1 MDQILQVA
9 GIPILTAV
17 VCVFFAIK
25 LLVFKDTD
33 SIRGNMNRK
42 LKDKDLYARYA
53 GILLL
58 VFGVCSLIMAA
69 LLFVNT
75 TAALIQIGISVLI
88 TALLW
93 KKVEENYG
101 AD

>member
-1 MDQILQVA
+1 MDQILQLA

-17 VCVFFAIK
+17 VCIFFSIK

-33 SIRGNMNRK
+33 SIRGNMDRK
-42 LKDKDLYARYA
+42 LKDKDNYARYA
-53 GILLL
+53 GLLL
-58 VFGVCSLIMAA
+58 LLFGICSLIMAA
-69 LLFVNT
+69 LLFVNM
-75 TAALIQIGISVLI
+75 TAALVQIAICVLI

-93 KKVEENYG
+93 RKVEENYG